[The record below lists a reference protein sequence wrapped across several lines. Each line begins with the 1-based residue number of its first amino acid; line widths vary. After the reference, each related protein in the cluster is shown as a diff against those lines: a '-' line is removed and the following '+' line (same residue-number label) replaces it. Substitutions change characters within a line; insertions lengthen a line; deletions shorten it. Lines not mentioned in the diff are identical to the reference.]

1 MAHHRSNRFE
11 FKRQIVQETLG
22 GDASLMPT
30 PPCAVYLLRHTTKQ
44 A

>member
-22 GDASLMPT
+22 SDASLMPRR
-30 PPCAVYLLRHTTKQ
+30 CAVYLLRHTTKQ